1 MKYNILCDTQ
11 NKFYYNY
18 LLSINSF
25 LNLTKME
32 LKLVAKWMSLKGEM
46 LVDDEKLF
54 SREVRNSMMEYIGVS
69 KENLNNYVSVLTKKS
84 ILVRKDNGK
93 LEFNDK
99 IFIKPGAIS
108 ITYNIV
114 FNGNNG

>member
-1 MKYNILCDTQ
+1 MKYNIICETEV
-11 NKFYYNY
+11 KFYYNY

-32 LKLVAKWMSLKGEM
+32 LKLVAKWMSLKGTTVAE
-46 LVDDEKLF
+46 DKLF
-54 SREVRNSMMEYIGVS
+54 SKEVRDEMKEYIGVS
-69 KENLNNYVSVLTKKS
+69 RENLNNYVSVLTKKQ
-84 ILVRKDNGK
+84 IFLRTPEGK
-93 LEFNDK
+93 LKFNDK
-99 IFIKPGAIS
+99 LFIKVGEVS